1 MIFYINHWQEQ
12 GDSPVLVTGLVD
24 GDVRQPAMLRV
35 EHSMFRNFIED
46 NNNATMPVIAKID
59 EDEQTIT
66 AILRN

>member
-35 EHSMFRNFIED
+35 EHSMFRNFIKD
-46 NNNATMPVIAKID
+46 NGKSTLPVIAEID